1 MSNKKTIKYLEV
13 FCSQKQM
20 DLVKALS
27 SLANKVE
34 VTPLEY
40 RIFDPKGRN
49 LHYTH
54 LELIGKGKHIKN
66 LIKSLQGYGN

>member
-1 MSNKKTIKYLEV
+1 MYKRYLEV

-20 DLVKALS
+20 DLVKLLC

-40 RIFDPKGRN
+40 TIFDPKGRA
-49 LHYTH
+49 LHYTR
-54 LELIGKGKHIKN
+54 LELSGKKKHVNN
-66 LIKSLQGYGN
+66 LIKSLGSYGK